1 MKMQRGFVWPP
12 IFLVIFGVLA
22 LSGGAYW
29 YEQTHLA
36 ASIEQMDQSAT
47 TTPVA
52 PPVTKETS
60 TQPQTVAVGWKT
72 YTNAQYGFSIQ
83 YPSST
88 NLTEDAGGG
97 GGWGGFIHIGNVTIG
112 VTSDPEYN
120 YCPSPAASTIVV
132 INGLNFIERNATGDY
147 SGMNSYTPATEY
159 CTKQGNFA
167 YRLTTFDDTDISEQ
181 IVFTFKLISES
192 ASPQANGLT
201 VKAIA
206 SASYPIDLRNGT
218 SKSVVFGSIANTPVA
233 GGDPGIIQVGNEY
246 FWIYKYEFKNTSRT
260 EATVYIG
267 GNWGASAQDNR
278 VFTVTK
284 TNGQVTAMEV
294 Q

>member
-60 TQPQTVAVGWKT
+60 TQPQTVAVGW
-72 YTNAQYGFSIQ
+72 
-83 YPSST
+83 
-88 NLTEDAGGG
+88 
-97 GGWGGFIHIGNVTIG
+97 
-112 VTSDPEYN
+112 
-120 YCPSPAASTIVV
+120 
-132 INGLNFIERNATGDY
+132 
-147 SGMNSYTPATEY
+147 NSYTPATEY

-201 VKAIA
+201 VKDIA